1 MNTSHMKPESKS
13 VAIYAFKILN
23 DDVHKRL

>member
-1 MNTSHMKPESKS
+1 MNTSYMKPEFKS